1 MKTTVLTFL
10 TLLLFISNAFA
21 QDYEDWFLEV
31 LKKES
36 PGELGYYMVSSP
48 SCPFTKKEA
57 TKKIEGVFKK
67 SGIKPLKDEYTL
79 EKLYLSIAINCGKTS
94 ADNFLYFV
102 DYGFGRRLPRPAVI
116 FDNEAPSLWFGIG
129 KKQTILNILET
140 SAEEILVPYIKTNFD
155 K

>member
-10 TLLLFISNAFA
+10 ILLLLISNAFA
-21 QDYEDWFLEV
+21 QNYEDWFLEA
-31 LKKES
+31 LKKEN

-48 SCPFTKKEA
+48 SCPFTEKEA
-57 TKKIEGVFKK
+57 IQKIEGIFEKN
-67 SGIKPLKDEYTL
+67 GIKPLKDAYTL

-94 ADNFLYFV
+94 ADSFLYFV

-116 FDNEAPSLWFGIG
+116 FDNEAPSLWYGIG
-129 KKQTILNILET
+129 NKQTILNIIGT
-140 SAEEILVPYIKTNFD
+140 SAEEILVPYIKVNSV